1 MLRTM
6 FLSKIHRARV
16 TEADVEYEGSLTLD
30 QDLMDAAGMLP
41 YEQVHVW
48 DVDNGARL
56 ATYLLPGPRGTGT
69 VCINGAAAR
78 QVQVGHRVIISTF
91 ATMEEEKAR
100 DHRPTVVLVDEHNRV
115 LSDRHVETPFTRS
128 RHKIAARR

>member
-69 VCINGAAAR
+69 VCVNGAAAR

-100 DHRPTVVLVDEHNRV
+100 THRPTVVLVDEHNRI
-115 LSDRHVETPFTRS
+115 LEDRHVETPFTRS
-128 RHKIAARR
+128 RCRAAARR

>member
-1 MLRTM
+1 M

-69 VCINGAAAR
+69 VCVNGAAAR

-100 DHRPTVVLVDEHNRV
+100 GHRPTVVLVDERNRV
-115 LSDRHVETPFTRS
+115 LADRHVETPFTRS
-128 RHKIAARR
+128 HRQAAARR